1 MALDLKKID
10 DRIRQLQEIRR
21 IASNPE
27 LAKLLSEFTVPDEG
41 IAEESAEPPQA
52 DPVPDLQPDEVSDFV
67 KGVLQ
72 ENDAPSSNGLLNWK
86 NRKG

>member
-10 DRIRQLQEIRR
+10 DRIKQLQEIRR
-21 IASNPE
+21 IAADPD
-27 LAKLLSEFTVPDEG
+27 LARLLSEFTVPDEVV
-41 IAEESAEPPQA
+41 ASSDA
-52 DPVPDLQPDEVSDFV
+52 DPPPAAPMPDLQPDEVSDFV